1 MAHCA
6 FSLVRRPRWGAA
18 PSLFWHC
25 VLGLSAVAGAAG
37 ARFVRIHTIS
47 DFIAPHNRDL
57 LSDTISPTNGSAMR
71 RLPSLD
77 TLRAFESAARHLNFT
92 KAASELHVTQSA
104 LSQRIGALEDELGYP
119 LFLRGA
125 RRIELT
131 PRGRAIAAAMTR
143 ALAEITRA
151 FAELEESETARLLV
165 ISVLPSFAT
174 RWLMPR
180 LPKFR
185 AAHPGVQV
193 QVNAEGRLIDLTA
206 SEADLAVRFG
216 TGRYPGHQIDF
227 IMDDYVLPVAQ
238 PELLA
243 CLAKGRKLLRDL
255 HELKSMPLI
264 YDSAVERDASGTD
277 WKSWFEHA
285 GIADPPARD
294 GPRFSQADLMLQ
306 AAAQGEGVALA
317 RYSLVHDD
325 LATGRLVP
333 VLAKGRL
340 RARYGYYL
348 VSLPEKAERPSAVA
362 FRNWLLAEGR
372 AFMALRDRKG

>member
-1 MAHCA
+1 M
-6 FSLVRRPRWGAA
+6 P
-18 PSLFWHC
+18 
-25 VLGLSAVAGAAG
+25 
-37 ARFVRIHTIS
+37 
-47 DFIAPHNRDL
+47 
-57 LSDTISPTNGSAMR
+57 

-92 KAASELHVTQSA
+92 KAANELHVTQSA
-104 LSQRIGALEDELGYP
+104 LSQRIGALEDELGFA

-125 RRIELT
+125 RKLELT
-131 PRGRAIAAAMTR
+131 AKGSAIAAAMAR
-143 ALAEITRA
+143 ALTEITRA
-151 FAELEESETARLLV
+151 FAGLEESAAARTLV

-180 LPKFR
+180 LPHFR

-206 SEADLAVRFG
+206 TEVDLALRFG
-216 TGRYPGHQIDF
+216 TGRYPGHHVDF
-227 IMDDYVLPVAQ
+227 VMDDYVLPVAQ
-238 PELLA
+238 PALLA
-243 CLAKGRKLLRDL
+243 AQAKQRGRKSVRDPAELRAL
-255 HELKSMPLI
+255 PLI
-264 YDSAVERDASGTD
+264 YDSAVDRDASGTD

-285 GIADPPARD
+285 GIESPAPS

-325 LATGRLVP
+325 LTAERLVP
-333 VLAKGRL
+333 VLQKGML
-340 RARYGYYL
+340 RARYDYYL
-348 VSLPEKAERPSAVA
+348 VCLPEKAERGAVGA

-372 AFMALRDRKG
+372 AFMSARDKKG